1 LTELGQ
7 AWAATRAQAAAAIA
21 GDRNALR
28 AVWEAERRWLAA
40 VLLAYKPND
49 VDLDD
54 LLQEVA
60 MALVKNIGQLRDPA
74 RLRPWLRT
82 TAINAAR
89 AMARSGRVRS
99 EVQRTMAQEQGKAA
113 IEPERMDDE
122 AERMLSL
129 ACRIPDAYRE
139 PLLLRAVRGLQPQQI
154 ADILEL
160 PKTTIETR
168 LARARAMLRE
178 LMQQQDGQ
186 SASRDIST
194 AAVQGGTRPV
204 AAASSGGMRR

>member
-1 LTELGQ
+1 MTELGQ

-21 GDRNALR
+21 GDREALR

-60 MALVKNIGQLRDPA
+60 MALVKNIGQLRDPG
-74 RLRPWLRT
+74 RLRPWLRV

-99 EVQRTMAQEQGKAA
+99 AVQRTKAQEQFKAVV
-113 IEPERMDDE
+113 EPESADDE
-122 AERMLSL
+122 AERVLSL
-129 ACRIPDAYRE
+129 AGRIPDAYRE

-168 LARARAMLRE
+168 LARARTMVRE
-178 LMQQQDGQ
+178 LAQQRDGQ
-186 SASRDIST
+186 TNSCDIPTTAGQASP
-194 AAVQGGTRPV
+194 RPV
-204 AAASSGGMRR
+204 AAASSGVVR